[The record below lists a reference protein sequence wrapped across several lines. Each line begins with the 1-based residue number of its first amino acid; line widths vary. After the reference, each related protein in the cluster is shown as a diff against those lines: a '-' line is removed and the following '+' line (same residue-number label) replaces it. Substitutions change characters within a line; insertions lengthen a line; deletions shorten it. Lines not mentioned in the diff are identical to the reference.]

1 MKPWIRLYS
10 EIIDDP
16 KVQLLEPDH
25 FRMWINFMCLASDNG
40 GKVEL
45 SKQVSWRLRV
55 SDDGLNHCISVLT
68 AAGLLDED
76 DAGGVWIHNWKE
88 RQFESDDQTSR
99 SRQWRKKQKTDKPEG
114 ENIACNNDATLHATS
129 HATTMQRCMQQPSV
143 VACNNFATASDTDT
157 DTDKHMSIAEATD
170 GGDFGDPAPGK
181 HPSRFAE
188 FWDLY
193 PRKDG
198 KAAAEKLYR
207 SQATSPA
214 KAESI
219 IAALRHQVPGLKSR
233 DPQYRPHARTWL
245 SQRRWEDDAAEPE
258 PTGEEYEFE
267 YQKPFPFDKIKAG
280 ERGPDFP
287 SLQSLLDDFL
297 EVAKEEIN

>member
-25 FRMWINFMCLASDNG
+25 FRMWINFMCLASSNG

-76 DAGGVWIHNWKE
+76 DAGGVWIHNWSE
-88 RQFESDDQTSR
+88 RQFESDDQTKK
-99 SRQWRKKQKTDKPEG
+99 SRQWRKRQKTDGLRIE
-114 ENIACNNDATLHATS
+114 ESSRNHDAPLHATTE
-129 HATTMQRCMQQPSV
+129 HGCMQPPSA
-143 VACNNFATASDTDT
+143 VACNHFATASDTDT

-170 GGDFGDPAPGK
+170 GLDFAPPTPEK

-198 KAAAEKLYR
+198 KAAAERLFR

-214 KAESI
+214 KSETI
-219 IAALRHQVPGLKSR
+219 ISALLQQLPGLKSR

-245 SQRRWEDDAAEPE
+245 SQRRWEDDAAEPD
-258 PTGEEYEFE
+258 PQREEYEFE
-267 YQKPFPFDKIKAG
+267 YHKPFPFDKIKAG

-287 SLQSLLDDFL
+287 SLQSLLDGFL
-297 EVAKEEIN
+297 EVANEEIN

>member
-16 KVQLLEPDH
+16 KVQLLEPEH

-55 SDDGLNHCISVLT
+55 SQQQLSECVNVLIDG
-68 AAGLLDED
+68 GLLDKDE
-76 DAGGVWIHNWKE
+76 AGGVWIHKWKE
-88 RQFESDDQTSR
+88 RQFESDDRTKVTR
-99 SRQWRKKQKTDKPEG
+99 EWRKKQKTHACDADETRMKISNC
-114 ENIACNNDATLHATS
+114 ENEIFNGVS
-129 HATTMQRCMQQPSV
+129 SV
-143 VACNNFATASDTDT
+143 VSRNNIETVSDTDT

-170 GGDFGDPAPGK
+170 EYDSGLATPEK

-188 FWDLY
+188 FWQLY

-198 KAAAEKLYR
+198 KAAAEKLFR
-207 SQATSPA
+207 SQAKSPA
-214 KAESI
+214 KAETI
-219 IAALRHQVPGLKSR
+219 IGALRQHLPGLKAR

-245 SQRRWEDDAAEPE
+245 SQRRWEDDAAQPE
-258 PTGEEYEFE
+258 PIGEEYEFE
-267 YQKPFPFDKIKAG
+267 YQKPFPFDKIKARG

-287 SLQSLLDDFL
+287 SLQSLLDDFV

>member
-76 DAGGVWIHNWKE
+76 DAGGVWIHNWSE
-88 RQFESDDQTSR
+88 RQFESDDQTKK
-99 SRQWRKKQKTDKPEG
+99 SRQWRKRQKTDALRIE
-114 ENIACNNDATLHATS
+114 ESSRNHDAPLHATTE
-129 HATTMQRCMQQPSV
+129 HGCMQPPSA
-143 VACNNFATASDTDT
+143 VACNHFATASDTDT
-157 DTDKHMSIAEATD
+157 DTDKHMPIAGATD
-170 GGDFGDPAPGK
+170 ELDFGHPAPGK
-181 HPSRFAE
+181 HSSRFAE

-198 KAAAEKLYR
+198 RAAAEKVFR

-214 KAESI
+214 KAETI